1 MTKKKQPKKPL
12 PPFAVEGMTVDQI
25 INLGDDVISKM
36 NQRDL
41 SRALRT
47 ATLAANKRLNRL
59 LKKAEVTTNEMG
71 DVKYTDISGQGLD
84 FEALYATGGKKF
96 GLGKGKHQRSEI
108 YKEFAKVRNFLNAG
122 STTISGAIELRKK
135 RERQLFG
142 NTREELYGKLPP
154 AEAAL
159 METEMKDIMS
169 DIYSEFHRWKEEYQI
184 EGGYNKELGKRVLK
198 MFGRRTMKGMSAE
211 DARAEIE
218 DYYDKKYETQEKKR
232 LGYENE

>member
-1 MTKKKQPKKPL
+1 MAKKKQPKK
-12 PPFAVEGMTVDQI
+12 PFAVEGMTVKEI

-47 ATLAANKRLNRL
+47 VALAANKRLNRL
-59 LKKAEVTTNEMG
+59 QKKAEVITNEMG
-71 DVKYTDISGQGLD
+71 DVTYRDISGLGID
-84 FEALYATGGKKF
+84 FEALYYTGGRKF
-96 GLGKGKHQRSEI
+96 GLGRRKQKRGDI
-108 YKEFAKVRNFLNAG
+108 YKEFARVRNFMKAE
-122 STTISGAIELRKK
+122 STTITGAVELRKK

-142 NTREELYGKLPP
+142 QTREELYTKVAP

-159 METEMKDIMS
+159 IEAEMKDIMT

-198 MFGRRTMKGMSAE
+198 MFGRRAMKGMSAE
-211 DARAEIE
+211 DARADIE
-218 DYYDKKYETQEKKR
+218 EYYDKKYETEEKRR
-232 LGYENE
+232 LGYANE

>member
-1 MTKKKQPKKPL
+1 MAKRKQPKKP
-12 PPFAVEGMTVDQI
+12 FFVEGMTIEQI

-47 ATLAANKRLNRL
+47 VSLAANKRINRL

-71 DVKYTDISGQGLD
+71 DVTYTDISGQGID
-84 FEALYATGGKKF
+84 FEALYVTGGTKF
-96 GLGKGKHQRSEI
+96 GLGRGKHQRSEI
-108 YKEFAKVRNFLNAG
+108 YKEFAKVRSFLKAE
-122 STTISGAIELRKK
+122 STTIAGAIKLRQK
-135 RERQLFG
+135 REKQLFG
-142 NTREELYGKLPP
+142 TTREKLYISVAP
-154 AEAAL
+154 AEYAL
-159 METEMKDIMS
+159 LEAEMKDMMK

-184 EGGYNKELGKRVLK
+184 EGGYNKDLGKRVLR
-198 MFGRRTMKGMSAE
+198 MFGRRIMKGMTAE

-218 DYYDKKYETQEKKR
+218 EYYDRKYEQKEKKR

>member
-1 MTKKKQPKKPL
+1 MAKKRQPKQP
-12 PPFAVEGMTVDQI
+12 FMVEGMTVEQI

-36 NQRDL
+36 NTRDI

-47 ATLAANKRLNRL
+47 VALAANKRINRL
-59 LKKAEVTTNEMG
+59 LKKAEVSTNEMG
-71 DVKYTDISGQGLD
+71 DVTYTDISGQGLD

-96 GLGKGKHQRSEI
+96 GLGRGKHQRSEI
-108 YKEFAKVRNFLNAG
+108 YKEFAKVRNFLNAK

-135 RERQLFG
+135 REKQLFG
-142 NTREELYGKLPP
+142 YTREELYANVDP

-159 METEMKDIMS
+159 IENEMKDMMK

-184 EGGYNKELGKRVLK
+184 EGGYNKDLGKRVLK
-198 MFGRRTMKGMSAE
+198 MFGRRTMKGMTAE
-211 DARAEIE
+211 DARADIE
-218 DYYDKKYETQEKKR
+218 EYYDKKYEIQEKRR